1 MHRTELP
8 DWAVE
13 RGRGYND
20 FPSLDPLRTALVVID
35 MQAAFVGEGEVF
47 GNAHARDAIAPC
59 NALAA
64 AMRQA
69 GGTVIWM
76 RQTTSDEPPLA
87 MPLWQYD
94 RSDPFV
100 ARAIAALRQGEA
112 SHDLDPAMA
121 RATGDLVLDKYR
133 YSAFS
138 CPKQALE
145 KALRNLPV
153 ETLLLTGTLTNVCVE
168 STAREANMRSWKV
181 IVVSDACAAAT
192 DEEHNAALMNLRLN
206 FADVRGSAEVL
217 EMLSEAVTV

>member
-1 MHRTELP
+1 MHKTVLP
-8 DWAVE
+8 DWAVA
-13 RGRGYND
+13 RGQGYNA
-20 FPSLDPLRTALVVID
+20 FPSLDPLSTALVVID

-59 NALAA
+59 NALAT

-76 RQTTSDEPPLA
+76 RQTTSDVPPLA
-87 MPLWQYD
+87 MPQWQYD

-100 ARAIAALRQGEA
+100 ARAIAALRPEAA

-121 RATGDLVLDKYR
+121 REAGDLVLDKYR

-138 CPKQALE
+138 CPERALE
-145 KALRNLPV
+145 KALRELRI
-153 ETLLLTGTLTNVCVE
+153 ETLVLTGTLTNVCVE
-168 STAREANMRSWKV
+168 STAREANMRGWKV
-181 IVVSDACAAAT
+181 IVVSDACAAVT

-206 FADVRGSAEVL
+206 FADVRGSDEVL
-217 EMLSEAVTV
+217 EMLSAEAPA